1 MRFNKNFKYFL
12 GAAAIMSLGMTSCS
26 SEDGP
31 DGVNNNSVAGQRY
44 MAVTIKTIGDT
55 KALPGNDDFEE
66 GVGDENKIE
75 ASTIRFYFF
84 TADGAP
90 FLMQQAN
97 VNGTVTNTNMVQPLE
112 LVTENTDGTP
122 GTEINGVLVLGT
134 PDPEAGYQGEKPS
147 KVIAVANP
155 KTTTFE
161 SLSNISIRDFKQK
174 VAILDSDSYDFST
187 FSMTSS
193 SYFDQDGNEICYTDV
208 TNNIMTSASAAKENP
223 AYIYLERL
231 AAKVRVSGLG
241 TYTVKG
247 RDESNN
253 MIDAQFMI
261 RGNDGAA
268 VATTLQVELTGWQL
282 INRAASTYA
291 LKNIA
296 GLNNNAPFPDWNDYT
311 RHRSYWA
318 NTSASNET
326 NFLDRTFDLTSTD
339 NFKLGNFNSQYPTKN
354 VAYTYGNTSFQPTTS
369 PVTDRGTLATGIV
382 VKAVIKDGD
391 GNPVNLV
398 RWGAEYFTLN
408 YFKKVVVN
416 AWNTTPGNTQYTEDD
431 VQLVKDSQKKNY
443 YKVTVHGNEF
453 SGRFTDIYWW
463 KDGVTTYRANIV
475 HYQEGSKILLGVVR
489 NHIYDYKFTNVIG
502 LGLPGEDPVNPPTLP
517 ESYLAAVVEVLNW
530 HIVSNETVLE

>member
-31 DGVNNNSVAGQRY
+31 YGVNNNNSVAGQRY

-55 KALPGNDDFEE
+55 KALPGNFEE
-66 GVGDENKIE
+66 GVGDENLIK

-122 GTEINGVLVLGT
+122 SEIQGVLVLGT
-134 PDPEAGYQGEKPS
+134 PSPEAGYQGERPS

-155 KTTTFE
+155 KKTSFE
-161 SLSNISIRDFKQK
+161 SLSNISTNDFKQR
-174 VAILDSDSYDFST
+174 VATLDADSYSFST

-193 SYFDQDGNEICYTDV
+193 SYFDADGNEICYTDV
-208 TNNIMTSASAAKENP
+208 TGNIMTSATAAKANP
-223 AYIYLERL
+223 AHIYLERL
-231 AAKVRVSGLG
+231 AAKVRVTGLG

-253 MIDAQFMI
+253 LIDAQFMI
-261 RGNDGAA
+261 RSDDGAA
-268 VATTLQVELTGWQL
+268 VATTLNVELTGWQL

-296 GLNNNAPFPDWNDYT
+296 GLNTTAPFPDWNDYT

-318 NTSASNET
+318 NTSATNET
-326 NFLDRTFDLTSTD
+326 NFLDRTFNLASTD
-339 NFKLGNFNSQYPTKN
+339 NFKLGNFETANPTAN

-369 PVTDRGTLATGIV
+369 PVTDRSTLATGIV
-382 VKAVIKDGD
+382 VKAVIKDGERK
-391 GNPVNLV
+391 PVNLV
-398 RWGAEYFTLN
+398 RWGAEYFTLE

-416 AWNTTPGNTQYTEDD
+416 AWNTTPGNTQYTEDK
-431 VQLVKDSQKKNY
+431 VQLVKDDQKKNF
-443 YKVTVHGNEF
+443 YKVTVNGNEF
-453 SGRFTDIYWW
+453 TGRFTDIYWW